1 MKYKQPI
8 GHIFKKHNKMTLV
21 AAACL
26 LIGNGAAE
34 AAVVMTLSESGGNV
48 NLVASGTLNMAA
60 ISANFSGGATGF
72 LKPNDLYLT
81 TLGSGFADTSIHNG
95 VVGPTS
101 FGLGSIGFA
110 ANSGSGDALGVF
122 GSFGG
127 LIVPRGYVS
136 GAPLSGTSTWSGQ
149 TFSSM
154 GVTPGTYVYSW
165 GAGAT
170 ADTLT
175 INVGAAVPEPSSSLL
190 GLVGALSLLRRRR
203 R

>member
-1 MKYKQPI
+1 
-8 GHIFKKHNKMTLV
+8 
-21 AAACL
+21 
-26 LIGNGAAE
+26 
-34 AAVVMTLSESGGNV
+34 LSESGGNV
-48 NLVASGTLNMAA
+48 NLVASGTLNTAA
-60 ISANFSGGATGF
+60 LSFFVNGA
-72 LKPNDLYLT
+72 
-81 TLGSGFADTSIHNG
+81 GSGFINPNNLSLTTGGAG
-95 VVGPTS
+95 VSLLSVYITMVGPTS
-101 FGLGSIGFA
+101 FGAASTGLA
-110 ANSGSGDALGVF
+110 ANSGSGDALGVY

-127 LIVPRGYVS
+127 LGVPRGYVS